1 MVAGQKVKGDI
12 FWLRVD
18 YLIMFWIKAWLFL
31 ITLVLSIGLYRGY
44 LIFQH
49 SASSPFDYAST
60 HNYWIPDPAD
70 PTGVKHIVPPSFTI
84 SDGDPL
90 PIGRTLTLNRTVFTD
105 IYKEVDCGHGQVWP
119 IVGGTSDR
127 VLVAGTQDRISPSV
141 ITLGKPLPPIDH
153 ACHFRVWF
161 TVYRNALLDPLPVE
175 LAPVTIYFKP
185 HAKAK

>member
-44 LIFQH
+44 MIFLH

-90 PIGRTLTLNRTVFTD
+90 PIGRTLTLNLHGYLQGSRLRSRPGLADQWRDVRPGFGGWYAGPH
-105 IYKEVDCGHGQVWP
+105 IALGHHPW
-119 IVGGTSDR
+119 
-127 VLVAGTQDRISPSV
+127 
-141 ITLGKPLPPIDH
+141 
-153 ACHFRVWF
+153 
-161 TVYRNALLDPLPVE
+161 
-175 LAPVTIYFKP
+175 
-185 HAKAK
+185 